1 MIVGFAAPLAGV
13 EIMVGFTAP
22 EGIADVICCVA
33 ATVAPLLALVRIGG
47 GGAGGTRGGGGGEL
61 DGRCD
66 SVICYFSVNP
76 GAVKAND
83 GL

>member
-1 MIVGFAAPLAGV
+1 MMVGVAALVAGV
-13 EIMVGFTAP
+13 EIMVGVVAP
-22 EGIADVICCVA
+22 EGIAEVICCVA

-76 GAVKAND
+76 RAVKASD